1 MNGPKTGH
9 NLIEHIL
16 APQDSQDIQATHEII
31 NFMDEMPGG
40 FLIYYMGGNQEIIY
54 ANKALVRMFQCTTL
68 EEFRELTG
76 NSFQGVVHPED
87 LEAVEQSIMEQI
99 TNSQYD
105 LDYVEYR
112 IIQKDGNI
120 RWVEDYGHYMH
131 IENVGDIFYVFIGDA
146 TEKRNLHLAEKKRL
160 LDEKIQKEEKL
171 KSLIEEFDKER
182 SLINQEHLRRLEVI
196 EGLSVNYES
205 ILYADLDAD
214 RILPYRLSD
223 RTEKQ
228 FEKKFQ
234 MRRFR
239 WYAKDYVD
247 TWVHPEDQAL
257 VAKVSSPEYIRKR
270 LAKSKTYYT
279 NYRVINRGELQYL
292 QLRIVNVG
300 SRGRISQIVMGY
312 RKVDEEVRQEMEQKQ
327 IFEDALNTAN
337 LAINAKNTFLS
348 NMSHDMRTP
357 LNAIFGYTALA
368 KKYIVDHGAVEDY
381 LGKIE
386 LASKQLLELIEK
398 VLELSW
404 AESNDTRI
412 SETECNLSDIV
423 QDVHENLLPKAME
436 KNITFSLDSTQMTHY
451 DIFGDQNKL
460 RQLLSNLATNALTY
474 TEEDG
479 QVDISVKELEKF
491 PNNFAVYQFIVRDTG
506 IGISKD
512 FLNHIFEPFEREK
525 NTTSSGIHGTGLGL
539 TIAKNL
545 VDMMGGDIHVDS
557 TPGKGS
563 TFTVTLRFRI
573 QTHPLSSANH
583 TEDAFSSLLNKRI
596 LLVDDNIANLEI
608 ETEILQGMGF
618 IVETAINGSIA
629 VEKMELSSLGD
640 YDLIL
645 MDIQMPVMNGWDA
658 TKHIRGLKDPALSR
672 IPIIALSADAFD
684 SDRQMSIEC
693 GMDAH
698 LTKPID
704 VPLLLETI
712 AKTLHARKYSET
724 DGSKQR

>member
-1 MNGPKTGH
+1 MNGPKMGH
-9 NLIEHIL
+9 YLIEHIL
-16 APQDSQDIQATHEII
+16 APQGSQDIQATHEI
-31 NFMDEMPGG
+31 
-40 FLIYYMGGNQEIIY
+40 YRMGGTEEIIY
-54 ANKALVRMFQCTTL
+54 ANKALLRIFQCATL

-76 NSFQGVVHPED
+76 NSFQGMVHPED
-87 LEAVEQSIMEQI
+87 LETVEQSIMEQI
-99 TNSQYD
+99 ANSQYD

-112 IIQKDGNI
+112 IIPKNGEV
-120 RWVEDYGHYMH
+120 RWVEDYGHCLH
-131 IENVGDIFYVFIGDA
+131 LEHVGDVFYVFISDA
-146 TEKRNLHLAEKKRL
+146 TEKRNLSFVEKTRL
-160 LDEKIQKEEKL
+160 MEEKIQKEEKL
-171 KSLIEEFDKER
+171 KSLMEEFDKER

-234 MRRFR
+234 MRRFH
-239 WYAKDYVD
+239 WYTSDYVS

-257 VAKVSSPEYIRKR
+257 VTKVSSPEYIRKR

-279 NYRVINRGELQYL
+279 NYRVVNRGELQYL

-300 SRGRISQIVMGY
+300 SGSHISQIVMGY
-312 RKVDEEVRQEMEQKQ
+312 RKVDEEVRREMEQKQ
-327 IFEDALNTAN
+327 IFADALNTAN

-348 NMSHDMRTP
+348 HMSHDMRTP

-368 KKYIVDHGAVEDY
+368 KKYISDHGAVEKY

-386 LASKQLLELIEK
+386 IASKQLLELIEK

-404 AESNDTRI
+404 AESTDTRI
-412 SETECNLSDIV
+412 SESECNLSDIV
-423 QDVHENLLPKAME
+423 QDVHENLLSQAME
-436 KNITFSLDSTQMTHY
+436 KNISFTLDSIQMTHC

-460 RQLLSNLATNALTY
+460 RQLLSNLASNAITY

-491 PNNFAVYQFIVRDTG
+491 PNNFAVYQFVVKDTG
-506 IGISKD
+506 IGISKE
-512 FLNHIFEPFEREK
+512 FLAHIFDPFEREK
-525 NTTSSGIHGTGLGL
+525 NTTFSGIHGTGLGL

-545 VDMMGGDIHVDS
+545 VDMMGGDIQVDS

-629 VEKMELSSLGD
+629 VEKIGLSSPGD

-645 MDIQMPVMNGWDA
+645 MDIQMPVMDGRDA
-658 TKHIRGLKDPALSR
+658 TKNIRSLKDPAQSR

-712 AKTLHARKYSET
+712 AKTLHARKYSEM
-724 DGSKQR
+724 DGSRQK

>member
-1 MNGPKTGH
+1 MHEPKTGH

-16 APQDSQDIQATHEII
+16 APQGSQDIQAPHEII
-31 NFMDEMPGG
+31 RFMEEMPGG
-40 FLIYYMGGNQEIIY
+40 FLIYHADGNEE
-54 ANKALVRMFQCTTL
+54 CETL
-68 EEFRELTG
+68 EEFRDLTG
-76 NSFQGVVHPED
+76 NSFQGMVHPAD
-87 LEAVEQSIMEQI
+87 LEAVEQSIAEQI
-99 TNSQYD
+99 ANSQYD
-105 LDYVEYR
+105 FDYVEYR
-112 IIQKDGNI
+112 IIQKGGDI
-120 RWVEDYGHYMH
+120 RWVEDYGHYLH
-131 IENVGDIFYVFIGDA
+131 LEHVGDIFYVFIGDA

-160 LDEKIQKEEKL
+160 MEEKKQKEEKL
-171 KSLIEEFDKER
+171 KSLMEEFNKER

-214 RILPYRLSD
+214 KILPYRLSD
-223 RTEKQ
+223 RTEQQ

-234 MRRFR
+234 MRRFS
-239 WYAKDYVD
+239 WYAKDYVS
-247 TWVHPEDQAL
+247 TWVHPEDREL
-257 VAKVSSPEYIRKR
+257 VTKVSSPEYIRKR

-300 SRGRISQIVMGY
+300 SRGNISQIVMGY
-312 RKVDEEVRQEMEQKQ
+312 RKVDEEVRREMEQKQ

-368 KKYIVDHGAVEDY
+368 KKYITDHGAVENY

-386 LASKQLLELIEK
+386 IASKQLLELIEK

-423 QDVHENLLPKAME
+423 QDVHENLMPQALE
-436 KNITFSLDSTQMTHY
+436 KNITFTLDSIQLTHC

-460 RQLLSNLATNALTY
+460 RQLLSNLASNAIIY
-474 TEEDG
+474 TEADG

-491 PNNFAVYQFIVRDTG
+491 PNNFAIYQFIVKDTG
-506 IGISKD
+506 IGISKE
-512 FLNHIFEPFEREK
+512 FLAHIFEPFEREK

-545 VDMMGGDIHVDS
+545 VDMMGGDIQVDS

-583 TEDAFSSLLNKRI
+583 TEDAFSSLLNKHI

-629 VEKMELSSLGD
+629 VEKMELSSPGD

-658 TKHIRGLKDPALSR
+658 TKNIRSLKDPAQFR

-712 AKTLHARKYSET
+712 AKTLHARKYS
-724 DGSKQR
+724 